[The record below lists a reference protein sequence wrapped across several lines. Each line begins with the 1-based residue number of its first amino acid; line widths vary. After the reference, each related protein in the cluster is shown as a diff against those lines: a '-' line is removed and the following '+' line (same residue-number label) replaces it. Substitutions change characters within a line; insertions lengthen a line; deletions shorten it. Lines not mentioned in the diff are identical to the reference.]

1 MAEALWWIMTIVG
14 PLLLLIALVWL
25 VFLRPSN
32 RTTARTEHATHEE
45 YADEEK
51 RRREGTDGL

>member
-1 MAEALWWIMTIVG
+1 MAEVLFWIVSIVG

-25 VFLRPSN
+25 VFRRPSN

-45 YADEEK
+45 YVEEEK
-51 RRREGTDGL
+51 RRREGTDDL